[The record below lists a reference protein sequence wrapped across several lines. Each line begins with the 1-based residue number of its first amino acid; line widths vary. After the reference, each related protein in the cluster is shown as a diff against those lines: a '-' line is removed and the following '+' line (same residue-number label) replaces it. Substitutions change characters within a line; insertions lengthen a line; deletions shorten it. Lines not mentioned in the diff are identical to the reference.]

1 MKHSMKV
8 SGSLLIA
15 GIGSLLI
22 SLTAMAN
29 HGGDATVQAEVKS
42 VEPVS
47 KTITT
52 RTPYEECWEEE
63 VSVVDR
69 HYGHRRGGHG
79 GGHYRSKTPSLIGAI
94 IGGAIGNGLGHHS
107 SNQKVG
113 AVVGAVLGS
122 SIAKDIQHDNQ
133 HSGSTRVRKITEE
146 VCEVHYRESQHDK
159 VVGYRVAYEY
169 GGNIYHTTLDNEP
182 GDTIPVWV
190 DVKPAL

>member
-1 MKHSMKV
+1 MKHP
-8 SGSLLIA
+8 LLIA
-15 GIGSLLI
+15 GIGSLLV
-22 SLTAMAN
+22 STSVFAN
-29 HGGDATVQAEVKS
+29 HEAAADGQAKVQS
-42 VEPVS
+42 VEPVT

-69 HYGHRRGGHG
+69 HYGHRGGGHG

-107 SNQKVG
+107 SSQKVG
-113 AVVGAVLGS
+113 AVVGAILGS
-122 SIAKDIQHDNQ
+122 SIAKDIQHDNH
-133 HSGSTRVRKITEE
+133 HSGSTKVRKTTEE

-169 GGNIYHTTLDNEP
+169 GGNIYHTTLDEEP
-182 GDTIPVWV
+182 GDTIPVRV
-190 DVKPAL
+190 DVRPAI